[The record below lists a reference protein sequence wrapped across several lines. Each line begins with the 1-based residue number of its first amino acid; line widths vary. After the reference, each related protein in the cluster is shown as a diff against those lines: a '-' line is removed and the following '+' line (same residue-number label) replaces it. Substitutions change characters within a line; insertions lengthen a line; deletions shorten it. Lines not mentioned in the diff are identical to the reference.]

1 MRLNYQSDGM
11 PFIIHIIEEV
21 EFPDG
26 EYYPV
31 RFSIECERVDEG
43 HIEFIGRPMWSEEFY
58 DIAQNALIRRFAE
71 SKEMKKIMDDYYEQ
85 NF

>member
-1 MRLNYQSDGM
+1 MKIKYESDGR
-11 PFIIHIIEEV
+11 PFIIHIIEEI

-43 HIEFIGRPMWSEEFY
+43 HVEYISRPWWSEELY
-58 DIAQNALIRRFAE
+58 DLAQNALIRRFAE
-71 SKEMKKIMDDYYEQ
+71 SKEMKKIMDEYHEQ